1 MDVAD
6 RSPLGRKRPS
16 RSEDRHVLLTKP
28 EQSTG
33 PESPHSQGR
42 EAKRFFMKNTDIF
55 IGIDVS
61 KDKLDIAVL
70 PQGHWFSEPNDVIG
84 FGALVSRLLELQPK
98 IILIEA
104 TGGYE
109 NAVVAALGLARLP
122 VKVINPRQARD
133 FAKAL
138 GKLAKTDKI
147 DAIVLAQFA
156 QMVQPQP
163 MALPDATQQKLSNL
177 VTRRQQ
183 LIEMLVMEKN
193 RLHQAS
199 LEVQPHIEQHIDW
212 LTNEINRLD
221 RRLDDFIKKTPIWQ
235 EKVKLLQSVKGIGP
249 VISRHVVAYLPE
261 LGTLDRKKI
270 AALVGV
276 APINHDSGKYKG
288 KKMIRGGRTKVRCLL
303 YMAAVVASRFNDA
316 IRAFYRKLVQAGKP
330 KKLALTACARKLLTI
345 INAMVRDNSCW
356 DQTVRQNT

>member
-1 MDVAD
+1 
-6 RSPLGRKRPS
+6 
-16 RSEDRHVLLTKP
+16 
-28 EQSTG
+28 
-33 PESPHSQGR
+33 
-42 EAKRFFMKNTDIF
+42 MKNTDNF
-55 IGIDVS
+55 VGIDVS
-61 KDKLDIAVL
+61 KDKLDIAVI
-70 PQGHWFSEPNDVIG
+70 PQGLCFSEANDAIG
-84 FGALVSRLLELQPK
+84 HGALVSRLLELQPK
-98 IILIEA
+98 VILIEA

-109 NAVVAALGLARLP
+109 NAAVAALGLACLP

-163 MALPDATQQKLSNL
+163 SSLPDATQQKLSNL

-183 LIEMLVMEKN
+183 LIDMLVMEKN

-199 LEVQPHIEQHIDW
+199 LDVQPLIQQHIDW
-212 LTNEINRLD
+212 LTDEINKLD

-249 VISRHVVAYLPE
+249 VISFHIIAYLPE
-261 LGTLDRKKI
+261 LGTLDRKRI

-276 APINHDSGKYKG
+276 APFNHDSGKFKG
-288 KKMIRGGRTKVRCLL
+288 KKMIRGGRSKIRCLL
-303 YMAAVVASRFNDA
+303 YMAAVVASRFNSV
-316 IRAFYRKLVQAGKP
+316 IRAFYEKLVQAGKP

-356 DQTVRQNT
+356 GQNVYQIP

>member
-1 MDVAD
+1 
-6 RSPLGRKRPS
+6 
-16 RSEDRHVLLTKP
+16 
-28 EQSTG
+28 
-33 PESPHSQGR
+33 
-42 EAKRFFMKNTDIF
+42 MKNNDIF
-55 IGIDVS
+55 VGIDVS
-61 KDKLDIAVL
+61 KDKLDIAVI
-70 PQGHWFSEPNDVIG
+70 PQGLCFTEPNDARG
-84 FGALVSRLLELQPK
+84 LQALVSRLLELQPK
-98 IILIEA
+98 VILIEA

-109 NAVVAALGLARLP
+109 NAAVAALGLAQLP

-156 QMVQPQP
+156 QMVQPQLT
-163 MALPDATQQKLSNL
+163 ALPDATQQKLSNL

-199 LEVQPHIEQHIDW
+199 LEVQPHIQQHIDW
-212 LTNEINRLD
+212 LTDEINSID
-221 RRLDDFIKKTPIWQ
+221 RKLDDFIKKSPIWQ
-235 EKVKLLQSVKGIGP
+235 GKVKLLQSVTGIGP
-249 VISRHVVAYLPE
+249 VISRTVIAYLPE

-276 APINHDSGKYKG
+276 APFNHDSGKFKG
-288 KKMIRGGRTKVRCLL
+288 KKMIRGGRSKVRSLI
-303 YMAAVVASRFNDA
+303 YIAAVVASRYNHV
-316 IRAFYRKLVQAGKP
+316 IRAFYEKLVQAGKP

-356 DQTVRQNT
+356 GQNVYQNP

>member
-1 MDVAD
+1 
-6 RSPLGRKRPS
+6 
-16 RSEDRHVLLTKP
+16 
-28 EQSTG
+28 
-33 PESPHSQGR
+33 
-42 EAKRFFMKNTDIF
+42 MKTSDIF
-55 IGIDVS
+55 VGIDVS
-61 KDKLDIAVL
+61 KDKLDIAVI
-70 PQGHWFSEPNDVIG
+70 PQGLCFSEPNDAIG
-84 FGALVSRLLELQPK
+84 LGALVPRLLELQPK
-98 IILIEA
+98 VILIEA

-109 NAVVAALGLARLP
+109 NPTVAALGLARLP

-163 MALPDATQQKLSNL
+163 TALPDATQQKLSNL
-177 VTRRQQ
+177 VSRRHQ

-199 LEVQPHIEQHIDW
+199 LEVQQHIQQHIDW
-212 LTNEINRLD
+212 LTDEINKLD
-221 RRLDDFIKKTPIWQ
+221 RKLDDFIKKTPIWQ

-249 VISRHVVAYLPE
+249 VISRHIVAYLPE

-276 APINHDSGKYKG
+276 APFNHDSGKFKG
-288 KKMIRGGRTKVRCLL
+288 KRMIRGGRSKVRCLL
-303 YMAAVVASRFNDA
+303 YMAAVVASRFNDV

-330 KKLALTACARKLLTI
+330 KKLALTACARKLLII
-345 INAMVRDNSCW
+345 INAMVRDNTCW
-356 DQTVRQNT
+356 NQTCYQNS

>member
-1 MDVAD
+1 
-6 RSPLGRKRPS
+6 
-16 RSEDRHVLLTKP
+16 
-28 EQSTG
+28 
-33 PESPHSQGR
+33 
-42 EAKRFFMKNTDIF
+42 MKSNEVF

-61 KDKLDIAVL
+61 KDKLDIASI
-70 PQGHWFSEPNDVIG
+70 PQGLFFSESNDDAG
-84 FGALVSRLLELQPK
+84 HGALVQRLLELQPRV
-98 IILIEA
+98 ILIEA

-109 NAVVAALGLARLP
+109 NAAVAALGLAKLP

-147 DAIVLAQFA
+147 DAFVLAQFA

-163 MALPDATQQKLSNL
+163 SMLPDATQQKLSNL
-177 VTRRQQ
+177 VTRRHQ
-183 LIEMLVMEKN
+183 LIDMLVMEKN
-193 RLHQAS
+193 RLKQAS
-199 LEVQPHIEQHIDW
+199 LEVQPNIQQHIDW
-212 LTNEINRLD
+212 LTDELNKLD

-249 VISRHVVAYLPE
+249 VISRNVLAYLPE

-276 APINHDSGKYKG
+276 APLNHDSGKFKG
-288 KKMIRGGRTKVRCLL
+288 KKMIRGGRTRVRCLL
-303 YMAAVVASRFNDA
+303 YMAAVVASRFNHV
-316 IRAFYRKLVQAGKP
+316 IRAFYNKLLQAGKP

-345 INAMVRDNSCW
+345 INAMVKNNTYW
-356 DQTVRQNT
+356 DETICQNP